1 VGEKQSSTPLLLLSK
16 RVRDAR
22 GFDDMREEY
31 FEDEDQAPFEDYA
44 SDNAGDPEDD
54 VEESVLGL
62 EELICRAVYTSTN
75 STISRIC

>member
-1 VGEKQSSTPLLLLSK
+1 VGEKQSNTPRLLLSK

-22 GFDDMREEY
+22 GFDDMREES
-31 FEDEDQAPFEDYA
+31 PFEDYA

-62 EELICRAVYTSTN
+62 EERMCRAVYTPTN